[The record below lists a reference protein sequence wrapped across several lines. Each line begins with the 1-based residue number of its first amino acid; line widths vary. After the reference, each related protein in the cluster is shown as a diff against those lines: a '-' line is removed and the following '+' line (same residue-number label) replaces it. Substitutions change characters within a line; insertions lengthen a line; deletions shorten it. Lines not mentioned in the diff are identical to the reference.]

1 MKNDIIYLFT
11 YLFTKFLDYTLA
23 YIVLFQIPLKRK
35 KKKLDFNWWNII
47 CYLFYGNTI
56 DRNGSCK
63 CSKHCYTDSNTNLF
77 T

>member
-35 KKKLDFNWWNII
+35 KKAGF
-47 CYLFYGNTI
+47 
-56 DRNGSCK
+56 
-63 CSKHCYTDSNTNLF
+63 
-77 T
+77 